1 MKSTYYLFLCLC
13 IPLFALTS
21 CENDLE
27 GDNFGQDTERYDIP
41 LTSKSA
47 EVNAKVQKF
56 SFDFYRE
63 MARRQ
68 KADFCISPLS
78 VNLCLGMVLNGA
90 DGNTYKGCLS
100 QESGTLVYEPIKAEG
115 PTSGHVLLNTT
126 GENCF
131 IDLLTGETIVT
142 TEDFEPEDIEYSS
155 DGLFIIHY
163 VGDNGVSYL
172 FYDSEGNPVQ
182 PVLSGN

>member
-90 DGNTYKGCLS
+90 DGNTYKEI
-100 QESGTLVYEPIKAEG
+100 QETLGY
-115 PTSGHVLLNTT
+115 
-126 GENCF
+126 
-131 IDLLTGETIVT
+131 
-142 TEDFEPEDIEYSS
+142 
-155 DGLFIIHY
+155 
-163 VGDNGVSYL
+163 
-172 FYDSEGNPVQ
+172 
-182 PVLSGN
+182 

>member
-90 DGNTYKGCLS
+90 DGNTYKEI
-100 QESGTLVYEPIKAEG
+100 QETLGYENFTYEEINAYAQMMQTELPKLDGRTIFTMPIACGLGTTLRCWNLLLRPIR
-115 PTSGHVLLNTT
+115 
-126 GENCF
+126 C
-131 IDLLTGETIVT
+131 
-142 TEDFEPEDIEYSS
+142 
-155 DGLFIIHY
+155 IITQRFTMSRLMM
-163 VGDNGVSYL
+163 GRRIK
-172 FYDSEGNPVQ
+172 
-182 PVLSGN
+182 

>member
-21 CENDLE
+21 CENELE

-47 EVNAKVQKF
+47 EVNAKVQRF

-78 VNLCLGMVLNGA
+78 VSFCLGMVLNGA
-90 DGNTYKGCLS
+90 DGNTYREIQETLGYENFSYEEINAYARMMQTELPKLDGRTILPMPIACGLGTTLRCWNLS
-100 QESGTLVYEPIKAEG
+100 LRPIR
-115 PTSGHVLLNTT
+115 
-126 GENCF
+126 C
-131 IDLLTGETIVT
+131 
-142 TEDFEPEDIEYSS
+142 
-155 DGLFIIHY
+155 IIMRRFTMNRLMM
-163 VGDNGVSYL
+163 GRRIK
-172 FYDSEGNPVQ
+172 
-182 PVLSGN
+182 